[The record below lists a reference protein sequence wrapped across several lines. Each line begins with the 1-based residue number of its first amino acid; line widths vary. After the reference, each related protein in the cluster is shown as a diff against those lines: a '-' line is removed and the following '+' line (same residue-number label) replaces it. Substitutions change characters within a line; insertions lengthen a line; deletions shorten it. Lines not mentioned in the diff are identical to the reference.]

1 MKMQLLSPVENRSDA
16 EWPVWTSGNSELL
29 IDGLT
34 ITQVLSNVN
43 IQLETLRKR
52 TSFTRNG
59 TTLENELSN
68 LFEKVVNV
76 EKSSIE
82 KIRDM
87 EMMMEVMKSK
97 IDSIEK
103 SKAEKSDLSLLE
115 ILMSGRIEALE
126 RRIVAVEISLVG
138 TEVSGLEADNT
149 GGEADTSITKRLEV
163 IETKVMSLSHSSPTL
178 ESDHQTI
185 INQLNDMKKQL
196 DILPK
201 KITDASDSCS
211 INGCKIKD
219 LENLFQ
225 ELDLGHNV
233 MKITIERLPIDCY
246 AAVKDEITE
255 LYDKKADRLELS
267 KKADIVQLHLKA
279 DLSDVSVMNDLSNQL
294 GRKIEANL
302 SDVNDSLQSLRSN
315 YDKRLESLL
324 QWTLKQLRRLAANGN
339 MSQEMG
345 VTDIGKVKC
354 LVCDQVVNQLVE
366 TDIVFGGPPLPV
378 TLKTLANS
386 RPLPF
391 ETGTDK
397 DRSNRPRSAATHA
410 WTHGSNTIHQNRSS
424 SPSRSG
430 VFTGSTKSFSNRLS
444 SQNLEIFNASL
455 DLEKIFQNPHEAS
468 VRVRPSTSSC
478 VRGESE
484 RSGMLNTSTAAS
496 KPQIGGMMT
505 AGDRILSQFRELEL

>member
-1 MKMQLLSPVENRSDA
+1 MQFPSSLKNQSDA

-52 TSFTRNG
+52 TTMTNG
-59 TTLENELSN
+59 TTLENELSI

-76 EKSSIE
+76 EKSSTE

-87 EMMMEVMKSK
+87 EMMMEVMKNR

-103 SKAEKSDLSLLE
+103 SKGDKSDLNQFE
-115 ILMSGRIEALE
+115 ILMSGRIVDLE

-138 TEVSGLEADNT
+138 TGVRGLEADNT
-149 GGEADTSITKRLEV
+149 GGEAETSITKRLEA
-163 IETKVMSLSHSSPTL
+163 IEKKATSLSYSSPTL
-178 ESDHQTI
+178 ESNHQTMM
-185 INQLNDMKKQL
+185 NQLSDMKKKL

-211 INGCKIKD
+211 INECKITD

-225 ELDLGHNV
+225 ELDLSHNR

-246 AAVKDEITE
+246 AAVKDEINE

-267 KKADIVQLHLKA
+267 KKADMVQLHLKA

-294 GRKIEANL
+294 DRKIEANL
-302 SDVNDSLQSLRSN
+302 LDVNDSLKSLRSN

-324 QWTLKQLRRLAANGN
+324 QWTLKQLRRLAANSN

-378 TLKTLANS
+378 TLKTLANN

-397 DRSNRPRSAATHA
+397 DRSNRSRSAVTHA
-410 WTHGSNTIHQNRSS
+410 WTHRSNTINQNRIS

-430 VFTGSTKSFSNRLS
+430 VFTGSTKTFSNQLS
-444 SQNLEIFNASL
+444 CQNLEIFNASL
-455 DLEKIFQNPHEAS
+455 DLENIFQIPHEAS
-468 VRVRPSTSSC
+468 VRARPSTSSC

-484 RSGMLNTSTAAS
+484 RSVMLNPSTAAS
-496 KPQIGGMMT
+496 RSQIGDGMMT
-505 AGDRILSQFRELEL
+505 AGDRILSQFRELEQ